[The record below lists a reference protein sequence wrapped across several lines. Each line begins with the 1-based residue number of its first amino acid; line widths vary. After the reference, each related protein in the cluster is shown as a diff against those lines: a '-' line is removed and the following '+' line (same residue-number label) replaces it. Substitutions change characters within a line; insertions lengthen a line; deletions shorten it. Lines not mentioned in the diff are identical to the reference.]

1 LEPRR
6 ISRHSAVAG
15 TIIWIA
21 WQLLFTSF
29 APVVLF
35 VLSPLVLVPLLLAAV
50 LDAHEHS
57 PLLRALSWAQLPC
70 ALLLPVGLSAQP
82 GAFALLACLPWAG
95 WTALAAVEGL
105 RRARGMLR
113 RGGLRGLYDAELAIA
128 AGLSFPV
135 IGSGWLL
142 CDRLAIEPLGFSPL
156 IVLLTAVHFH
166 HAGLT
171 LPLSAGLLARAMPE
185 REPWR
190 AAAVGVVVAVPLVAI
205 GITYSPLLELGASL
219 LTAVAA
225 ITVGV
230 GMLRRSTI
238 LPRVPLLPALLSAL
252 AGACLLAAMMFASSY
267 ALGEYAGAP
276 WPDINSMIQ
285 LHGAVN
291 ALGFGLL
298 GAWAWHLSPPA
309 VPINPDS
316 LAAKGT
322 DK

>member
-1 LEPRR
+1 MEPRR

-15 TIIWIA
+15 TIIWIV
-21 WQLLFTSF
+21 WQLLSSNF
-29 APVVLF
+29 APLVLF

-50 LDAHEHS
+50 VDAHEES
-57 PLLRALSWAQLPC
+57 PLWRALCWAQLPC
-70 ALLLPVGLSAQP
+70 ALLLPLGLSLDP

-95 WTALAAVEGL
+95 WTVVAAVEGL
-105 RRARGMLR
+105 RRMWGMLR
-113 RGGLRGLYDAELAIA
+113 EGGLRGLYDTELAIA

-166 HAGLT
+166 HAGFT
-171 LPLSAGLLARAMPE
+171 LPISAGLLGRAMPQ

-190 AAAVGVVVAVPLVAI
+190 AAAVGVVFAVPLVAV
-205 GITYSPLLELGASL
+205 GITVSPLIEVVGSL
-219 LTAVAA
+219 LTVTAAV
-225 ITVGV
+225 TVGV
-230 GMLRRSTI
+230 GMLRRSTS
-238 LPRVPLLPALLSAL
+238 LPPTPLLPALLSAL
-252 AGACLLAAMMFASSY
+252 AGACLLAAMMFAGSY
-267 ALGEYAGAP
+267 AIGEYTGTP
-276 WPDINSMIQ
+276 WPDIGSMIQ

-309 VPINPDS
+309 SPRKIATNE
-316 LAAKGT
+316 
-322 DK
+322 

>member
-1 LEPRR
+1 MEPRR
-6 ISRHSAVAG
+6 INRHSAVAG
-15 TIIWIA
+15 TIIWIV
-21 WQLLFTSF
+21 WQLLSSNF
-29 APVVLF
+29 APLVLF

-50 LDAHEHS
+50 VDAHEDG
-57 PLLRALSWAQLPC
+57 PVMRALSWAQLPC
-70 ALLLPVGLSAQP
+70 ALLLPLGLSLEP

-95 WTALAAVEGL
+95 WTALAAFEGL
-105 RRARGMLR
+105 RRMWAMWRH
-113 RGGLRGLYDAELAIA
+113 GGRHGGVRGLYDAELAIA

-166 HAGLT
+166 HAGFT
-171 LPLSAGLLARAMPE
+171 LPVSAGLLGRAMPQ

-205 GITYSPLLELGASL
+205 GITVSPLIEVGASL
-219 LTAVAA
+219 LTATAA
-225 ITVGV
+225 SIVGI
-230 GMLRRSTI
+230 GMLRRATI
-238 LPRVPLLPALLSAL
+238 LPRAPILPAVLSAL
-252 AGACLLAAMMFASSY
+252 AGACLLAAMVFASSY
-267 ALGEYAGAP
+267 AIGEYTGTP
-276 WPDINSMIQ
+276 WPDIGSMIQ

-309 VPINPDS
+309 SP
-316 LAAKGT
+316 AKLVAT
-322 DK
+322 D

>member
-1 LEPRR
+1 MEPRR

-15 TIIWIA
+15 TIIWIV
-21 WQLLFTSF
+21 WQLLSSSF

-50 LDAHEHS
+50 LEAHEDS
-57 PLLRALSWAQLPC
+57 PLLRAMSWAQLPC
-70 ALLLPVGLSAQP
+70 ALLLPLGLSLEP
-82 GAFALLACLPWAG
+82 GAFALLCCLPWAG

-105 RRARGMLR
+105 RRMWALLR
-113 RGGLRGLYDAELAIA
+113 AGGVRGLYDAELAIA

-171 LPLSAGLLARAMPE
+171 LPLSAGLLGRAMPG

-190 AAAVGVVVAVPLVAI
+190 AAAVAVVIAVPLVAI
-205 GITYSPLLELGASL
+205 GITVSPLIEVGASL
-219 LTAVAA
+219 LTAAAA
-225 ITVGV
+225 IIVGI
-230 GMLRRSTI
+230 GMLRRSTM
-238 LPRVPLLPALLSAL
+238 LPRAPLLPALLSAL

-267 ALGEYAGAP
+267 AIGEYTGVP
-276 WPDINSMIQ
+276 WPDIVSMIQ

-298 GAWAWHLSPPA
+298 GAWAWHLSPPPSSRKA
-309 VPINPDS
+309 TQD
-316 LAAKGT
+316 
-322 DK
+322 